1 MIFENGLKKMILKI
15 VYDMHC
21 ILHLKDD
28 VTLMRILSV
37 LIGKQWIV
45 QDPIGSEVTR
55 EVTQIVLLVWMVG
68 KHPILHR

>member
-1 MIFENGLKKMILKI
+1 MIFENGFKKMILKI

-21 ILHLKDD
+21 ILHIKDD